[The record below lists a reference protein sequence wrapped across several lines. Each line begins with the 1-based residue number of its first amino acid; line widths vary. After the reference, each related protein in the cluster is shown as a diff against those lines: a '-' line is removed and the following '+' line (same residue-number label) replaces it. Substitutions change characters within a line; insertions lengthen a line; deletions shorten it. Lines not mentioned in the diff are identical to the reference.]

1 MTWDGSQMPHLTGG
15 LCKQLLC
22 PDHCK
27 NQTYAR
33 GFYRVKNSLVKCVSL
48 DTCPFLR
55 LSIEEL
61 ASVCDVSCRLSP
73 WISSLII
80 IANNCL
86 VVLMEW
92 KAILALIGIQ
102 ITAALFVWCDDQL
115 SGSNCYA
122 LWHYPFWFWRK
133 WLPKIL
139 KLPNISDITP
149 VGFLGSVWT
158 VCVFVCLCHSSAPKG
173 GLSVSKVG
181 QCVRLNYSILLRESN
196 IFLGQSALPENTSLY
211 LFSYQT

>member
-1 MTWDGSQMPHLTGG
+1 MPKLTGG

-27 NQTYAR
+27 NQTYALD
-33 GFYRVKNSLVKCVSL
+33 FYRVKNSLVKCVSL
-48 DTCPFLR
+48 DTCPFLH
-55 LSIEEL
+55 LSFEEL
-61 ASVCDVSCRLSP
+61 ASVCEVSWRLSR
-73 WISSLII
+73 WSSCFI
-80 IANNCL
+80 IAANNSL

-102 ITAALFVWCDDQL
+102 IIAALFVRRDDQF
-115 SGSNCYA
+115 SGFNCYA

-133 WLPKIL
+133 LLPKIP

-149 VGFLGSVWT
+149 VGFLGSVSS
-158 VCVFVCLCHSSAPKG
+158 VCVCLCHFSASKG

-181 QCVRLNYSILLRESN
+181 HCVRLNYSIVLRESN